1 MGVKLKDRGWYGKG
15 SWKRARMQ
23 ALNRDH
29 WLCQECLRQGRVRT
43 AKEVHHLKPLE
54 LYPELGLELD
64 NLESLCRECHEAT
77 KDKSGFGNG
86 PARRKAEKN
95 TPKGVRIIKI

>member
-54 LYPELGLELD
+54 LYPELGLELS

-77 KDKSGFGNG
+77 K
-86 PARRKAEKN
+86 EKKGVGRADPREKEGKT